1 MVKKKMSKSSKRS
14 LLLFGTLSV
23 IIISYFFYN
32 LCSYTYHIYVLK
44 NEEKELLEQLET
56 LEHDEKI
63 LRTDIEKLKDPD
75 YIARY
80 ARENFQYSKKDEI
93 VLQLE
98 EESKEKKNSSDFSI
112 PYQSFIKFGI
122 IFIIGIILYVIIKSK
137 RSNRRQ
143 KK

>member
-1 MVKKKMSKSSKRS
+1 MAKKKMSKTSKRS
-14 LLLFGTLSV
+14 LLLFGTIS
-23 IIISYFFYN
+23 IIIIGYFFYN
-32 LCSYTYHIYVLK
+32 LCSYAYHIYTLK
-44 NEEKELLEQLET
+44 AEEKQLTEQLES

-80 ARENFQYSKKDEI
+80 ARETFQYSKKDEI

-98 EESKEKKNSSDFSI
+98 DVKKEKEQTLVFSI

-122 IFIIGIILYVIIKSK
+122 IFIIGIIIYVIIKNYRKSE
-137 RSNRRQ
+137 